1 MKAPRAVPRRQAVIG
16 LPLYYSDLTEHV
28 PSEPEV
34 EALVQTLAKKP
45 TFFLLSMLN
54 TLLSFYEKDLQKF
67 ASVQDFLFT
76 HLIETELSRKA
87 HRKFT
92 KEHLKI
98 PPVFHRQQMLL
109 LMKKVLLSAG
119 EEGRDPNQVQEWKY
133 ALGKLALM
141 TNNLLDT
148 EDGAKRLEQ
157 QESMEGDRERV
168 YEEFCTQ
175 MLPNYELTNPPDE
188 LMAFVRNAEY
198 FLIFERKAT
207 QREFVFSN
215 GDSLADRFH
224 KLTGLKLKDYLLLIY
239 IIYLNYQG
247 LAKQD
252 DAIRLFINEPA
263 RFNIGVDIIFAKMRL
278 TADERR
284 AFFRQTATDFR
295 SMVDDCQT
303 TRAKTALLQQYDFTA
318 FRTHPLVYTR
328 EEEDIVTCI
337 DSAFLAEKVST
348 GIYHTVKKSLEDGAK
363 ESEVARRDHNNFLAY
378 WGSVFEIYANDRL
391 REVRSPGLKRF
402 YDSPYYDNPPSGND
416 TQAFDAVLD
425 YGNALVVIEHKGKYL
440 ELGAKYSGQRELLLA
455 DLKSKNR
462 IGKGVY
468 QLADNIQLVFNND
481 PNGRHTFH
489 ERGDPGQPVKQF
501 GLREISRVQRIYPVI
516 IHQDFSLRLNG
527 VNQIMSK
534 FFNTEIEQRQVDLTL
549 LRPLSLLTIEDL
561 EVIIPYLVAIPLPD
575 ILEEYAKYDD
585 PLLTFERMFK
595 GLCFKRR
602 TALRDN
608 QWIARRKEELVDDMK
623 ELFIDLSE

>member
-1 MKAPRAVPRRQAVIG
+1 VPGQQAVIG
-16 LPLYYSDLTEHV
+16 LPLYYSDLTERV

-45 TFFLLSMLN
+45 TFFLLAMLN
-54 TLLSFYEKDLQKF
+54 TLLSFYEKDRQKF
-67 ASVQDFLFT
+67 TSVQEFLFT
-76 HLIETELSRKA
+76 HLIEDELSRKA
-87 HRKFT
+87 RGKYT
-92 KEHLKI
+92 RERLSI

-109 LMKKVLLSAG
+109 LMKKVLLTAG
-119 EEGRDPNQVQEWKY
+119 EEGRDPNQTQEWKY

-157 QESMEGDRERV
+157 QEGREEDRERV

-198 FLIFERKAT
+198 FLIFERKAA
-207 QREFVFSN
+207 RGEFVFSN

-224 KLTGLKLKDYLLLIY
+224 KLVGLKLKDYLLLIY
-239 IIYLNYQG
+239 IIYLNYLSQ
-247 LAKQD
+247 AKQD
-252 DAIRLFINEPA
+252 DAIRLLINEPA

-278 TADERR
+278 TEDERM
-284 AFFRQTATDFR
+284 AFFRQTAIDFR
-295 SMVDDCQT
+295 SMIEDCQAP
-303 TRAKTALLQQYDFTA
+303 RSKTALLQQYDFTT

-328 EEEDIVTCI
+328 DEEDIVTCI

-363 ESEVARRDHNNFLAY
+363 ESEAARRDHNNFLSY

-425 YGNALVVIEHKGKYL
+425 YGSALVVIEHKGKYL

-455 DLKSKNR
+455 DLKSKKR

-481 PNGRHTFH
+481 PDGRHTFH
-489 ERGDPGQPVKQF
+489 ERDESGQPVKQF
-501 GLREISRVQRIYPVI
+501 GLKEISRVRRIYPVI
-516 IHQDFSLRLNG
+516 VHQDFSLRLNG

-534 FFNTEIEQRQVDLTL
+534 FFTTEIEQHRVDLAL
-549 LRPLSLLTIEDL
+549 IRPLSVLTIEDL
-561 EVIIPYLVAIPLPD
+561 EVIIPYLGAIPLPD

-585 PLLTFERMFK
+585 PLLTFQRIFK
-595 GLCFKRR
+595 QLCFKRR

-608 QWIARRKEELVDDMK
+608 PWIARRKDELGEEMM
-623 ELFIDLSE
+623 ELFVDLSD